1 MAKNVRIKVK
11 HKGSLKKYGFK
22 MNESESKQLKVLK
35 KADKAYGS
43 GEVDKKLAALE
54 TFNKGNHL
62 AHEEDYFTDEEIKYK
77 YF

>member
-1 MAKNVRIKVK
+1 MAKNVRIKIK

-22 MNESESKQLKVLK
+22 MNESKSKQLKALK

-54 TFNKGNHL
+54 TFNKGNARERKRIRRL
-62 AHEEDYFTDEEIKYK
+62 VNQNRRR
-77 YF
+77 

>member
-22 MNESESKQLKVLK
+22 MNESESKQLKALK

-54 TFNKGNHL
+54 TFNKGNARERKCIRRL
-62 AHEEDYFTDEEIKYK
+62 VNQNRRR
-77 YF
+77 